1 MVISKWLECIKKQK
15 YKTFTEVLS
24 EIIDEER
31 KQHYSKQKSRRQ
43 HYSKQKSNEALY
55 AEYVECDS
63 NVSVDDLFVE
73 LNGLTGLEKVK
84 QEVKTLINF

>member
-31 KQHYSKQKSRRQ
+31 KQHYSKQKS
-43 HYSKQKSNEALY
+43 NEASY
-55 AEYVECDS
+55 AKYVECDS

>member
-31 KQHYSKQKSRRQ
+31 KQ